1 MQKKTML
8 WLLGISVFLIVSS
21 MILWIL
27 FRDDQIINPVYGG
40 HMAGGWMM
48 PIGMLG
54 MGILWFVVIIGFIK
68 FFQPEQNQQKNAIDV
83 LKDRLARGEISIEE
97 YESLKKTLKG

>member
-1 MQKKTML
+1 MQKKTMI
-8 WLLGISVFLIVSS
+8 WLISISLFLIISS
-21 MILWIL
+21 MVLWII
-27 FRDDQIINPVYGG
+27 FRDNTLFNPIYGG

-54 MGILWFVVIIGFIK
+54 MGILWFVVIMGIIK
-68 FFQPEQNQQKNAIDV
+68 YFQPSYDQHKNAHEV

-97 YESLKKTLKG
+97 YESLKKALKG

>member
-1 MQKKTML
+1 MVL
-8 WLLGISVFLIVSS
+8 WLI
-21 MILWIL
+21 
-27 FRDDQIINPVYGG
+27 FRDNTLFNPIYGG

-54 MGILWFVVIIGFIK
+54 MGILWFVVIMGLIK
-68 FFQPEQNQQKNAIDV
+68 FFQPSQNEQKHALDLLN
-83 LKDRLARGEISIEE
+83 DRLARGEISIEE